1 MALKVRKITVG
12 KIVRGKFR
20 ANSTYGDNSPS
31 PFVKRNGKRRKRNSS
46 TETDSSVRSPTKT
59 STEVRSPTRTATS
72 TEAYTRGNVTVT
84 GGAGAGATTVY
95 LNRKNPRGSK
105 ILKVTPGR
113 FVGGRFVP
121 TKANGKR
128 KAAKKK

>member
-1 MALKVRKITVG
+1 MALKVRKIISG
-12 KIVRGKFR
+12 KLIRGRFV

-31 PFVKRNGKRRKRNSS
+31 PFVKRNRRRRNSS

-84 GGAGAGATTVY
+84 GGAGAGANTTVHIS
-95 LNRKNPRGSK
+95 RNPRIKGVKK
-105 ILKVTPGR
+105 ITPGKI
-113 FVGGRFVP
+113 VGGRFIP
-121 TKANGKR
+121 IKPNRKR
-128 KAAKKK
+128 KAAKKKK